1 MEILKKVWK
10 GIQRGED
17 IDLCATI
24 LVAFV
29 VVILNLLGVVGSA
42 LVNSLTLAILGLLAI
57 SNLVSRYR
65 LEQFSKRF
73 DIPNTPLLQ
82 SRKDLTKLPER
93 ARDAKDILIISNSA
107 SAVLLDTQFFANKIN
122 QRTRVRLAVINP
134 DQETVVEILGRIDLL
149 PAERGEIAPDDISEI
164 SRTYQRESF
173 KHRFIRGTFF

>member
-82 SRKDLTKLPER
+82 SRKDL
-93 ARDAKDILIISNSA
+93 
-107 SAVLLDTQFFANKIN
+107 
-122 QRTRVRLAVINP
+122 
-134 DQETVVEILGRIDLL
+134 
-149 PAERGEIAPDDISEI
+149 
-164 SRTYQRESF
+164 Y
-173 KHRFIRGTFF
+173 